1 MVTAEYFI
9 QLILSDS
16 AISFPSSGVC
26 GLPSNWFKSSL
37 PSLLRLDDYHYR
49 ALWGSGRNS
58 NLCRVACVADIFEHV
73 MRQIVPHFVYFLY
86 SFHSHSPRSP
96 FLSFCHDSMQVNQTT
111 ALTLFLGFAWVGFGL
126 FFLCFL
132 NAFAFLGLLHI
143 DFSQFVSLLL
153 LLLLLI
159 FIKLLFTSAPTGTA
173 AFGSLLFWVYF
184 TIMLTTSALI
194 TRPA

>member
-16 AISFPSSGVC
+16 AISLAPFPSPLFGVC

-58 NLCRVACVADIFEHV
+58 NLCRVACVVDIFEHV

-96 FLSFCHDSMQVNQTT
+96 FLSFWQNSMQVNQTT
-111 ALTLFLGFAWVGFGL
+111 ALTLFLGFAWVWFGL
-126 FFLCFL
+126 FFFVFFKCICFSR
-132 NAFAFLGLLHI
+132 AFAYRF
-143 DFSQFVSLLL
+143 
-153 LLLLLI
+153 
-159 FIKLLFTSAPTGTA
+159 
-173 AFGSLLFWVYF
+173 F
-184 TIMLTTSALI
+184 TIC
-194 TRPA
+194 